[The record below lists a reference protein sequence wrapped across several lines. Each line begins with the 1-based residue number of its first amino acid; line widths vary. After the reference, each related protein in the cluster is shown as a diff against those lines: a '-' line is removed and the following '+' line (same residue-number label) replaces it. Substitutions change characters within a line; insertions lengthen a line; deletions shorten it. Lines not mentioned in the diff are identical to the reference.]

1 LYVVKREEAAWES
14 FSDQYQP
21 KLPMSVTATA
31 SSPQRAESVP
41 CHPMVG
47 RDQLL
52 RPASTMGVFSDAL
65 AIRPK
70 QLDSDPASESEARIR
85 ELEGEN
91 LSLRKVGFCKDR
103 EIRMLKAELL
113 QLGIR
118 TSATHDA
125 AFEASMNRLEAGV
138 KRPRYDEDVGGPVRE
153 P

>member
-1 LYVVKREEAAWES
+1 MTAAALS
-14 FSDQYQP
+14 
-21 KLPMSVTATA
+21 L
-31 SSPQRAESVP
+31 QRADSAP
-41 CHPMVG
+41 CHPMIG

-52 RPASTMGVFSDAL
+52 RPVSTTGVMSDVL

-70 QLDSDPASESEARIR
+70 QPDSDPASESEARIR

-91 LSLRKVGFCKDR
+91 LDLRKVGFCKDR

-118 TSATHDA
+118 TSTTHDA
-125 AFEASMNRLEAGV
+125 AFEANMKRLEAGV
-138 KRPRYDEDVGGPVRE
+138 KRPRCDEDVGGPVRE